1 MLLAI
6 PQNSRWRRWTYII
19 IALLVGYYFVF
30 HTGDYIYGGSP
41 PGLVYG
47 TLGLGVVLV
56 LMYYG
61 VRKRSYK
68 SSWGTLEGWLHAHVY
83 LGLIA
88 VVTILL
94 HSGFRFHDKVAVAAL
109 VLLSL
114 VALSGLWGAVLYTVI
129 PPKLTAVES
138 NLTTLEISEQIN
150 DLGRS
155 MAKVAMGKSESFQL
169 ICTNLLEAERPGYM
183 AGWRSLSQKYLGKR
197 LAQDPSGAFDSYVGR
212 VPLAEQ
218 TELSQLLALAHQRN
232 DVHDRLIHRQR
243 YVNLMGVW
251 LYLHVPLSFAMV
263 VAVAAHM
270 IAVFYYG

>member
-1 MLLAI
+1 MLLVT
-6 PQNSRWRRWTYII
+6 PENNRWRHWSTII
-19 IALLVGYYFVF
+19 IAFLVGYYFVF

-138 NLTTLEISEQIN
+138 NLTTLEMSAQMN

-155 MAKVAMGKSESFQL
+155 MARLATGKSESFQL
-169 ICTNLLEAERPGYM
+169 ICANLLEAERPGYM
-183 AGWRSLSQKYLGKR
+183 AGWRSLSQKYLRKR

-212 VPLAEQ
+212 VPSAEQ

-232 DVHDRLIHRQR
+232 DMHDRLIHRQR

-270 IAVFYYG
+270 IAVFYFG